1 MEFKLDVH
9 SHTIAS
15 GHAFGTVSEMAAAA
29 AESGFELFGITEHAK
44 GIPGTC
50 TDIYFKNL
58 RVLPR
63 QLYGIEMMFGSEINI
78 IDYNGRLSLDNELM
92 EEFLDIRIAG
102 IHELCYKIGDEEQN
116 TAAYLGA
123 MKHPLVDIIS
133 HPDDGWIP
141 INYEALVLGAKETK
155 TLLEVNNSSLCP
167 ESFRVNARENYFMML
182 DLCRKHNVPVIVN
195 SDAHTPYAVGDL
207 NEAKA
212 LLSEVDFPEEL
223 VVNRSVKAFKEA
235 LSNKRN

>member
-133 HPDDGWIP
+133 HPDDGRIP
-141 INYEALVLGAKETK
+141 IDYKALVMGAKETK

>member
-1 MEFKLDVH
+1 
-9 SHTIAS
+9 
-15 GHAFGTVSEMAAAA
+15 
-29 AESGFELFGITEHAK
+29 
-44 GIPGTC
+44 
-50 TDIYFKNL
+50 
-58 RVLPR
+58 
-63 QLYGIEMMFGSEINI
+63 MMFGSEINI

-133 HPDDGWIP
+133 HPDDGRIP

>member
-1 MEFKLDVH
+1 MEFRLDVH

-15 GHAFGTVSEMAAAA
+15 GHAFGTVKEMAYAA
-29 AESGFELFGITEHAK
+29 AESGFDLFGITEHAK

-50 TDIYFKNL
+50 SDVYFKNL

-63 QLYGIEMMFGSEINI
+63 QMYGIEMMFGSEINI
-78 IDYNGRLSLDNELM
+78 IDYNGRLSLDDDLM

-102 IHELCYKIGDEEQN
+102 IHDLCYKVGNREQN

-133 HPDDGWIP
+133 HPDDGKIP
-141 INYEALVLGAKETK
+141 IDYNTLVMGAKETN

-167 ESFRVNARENYFMML
+167 ESFRINARENYYEML
-182 DLCRKHNVPVIVN
+182 ELCRKHNVPVIVN

-207 NEAKA
+207 NEAEK
-212 LLSEVDFPEEL
+212 LLKEIDFPEEL
-223 VVNRSVKAFKEA
+223 VVNRSVKTFKEA
-235 LSNKRN
+235 LQKKRK

>member
-133 HPDDGWIP
+133 HPDDGRIP

-182 DLCRKHNVPVIVN
+182 DLHNVPVIVN

>member
-1 MEFKLDVH
+1 MPKGFR
-9 SHTIAS
+9 
-15 GHAFGTVSEMAAAA
+15 
-29 AESGFELFGITEHAK
+29 ES
-44 GIPGTC
+44 C

-92 EEFLDIRIAG
+92 KEFLDIRIAG

-133 HPDDGWIP
+133 HPDDGRIP

-167 ESFRVNARENYFMML
+167 ESFRVNARENYFVML

>member
-1 MEFKLDVH
+1 MELKLDVH

-15 GHAFGTVSEMAAAA
+15 GHAFGTVNEMAAAA

-63 QLYGIEMMFGSEINI
+63 KLYGIEMMFGSEINI
-78 IDYNGRLSLDNELM
+78 IDYNGRLSLDDDIM
-92 EEFLDIRIAG
+92 KDFLDIRIAG
-102 IHELCYKIGDEEQN
+102 IHELCYKIGNREQN

-123 MKHPLVDIIS
+123 MRHPLVDIIS
-133 HPDDGWIP
+133 HPDDGRIP
-141 INYEALVLGAKETK
+141 IDYKELVMGAKETG

-167 ESFRVNARENYFMML
+167 ESFRENARENYFEML
-182 DLCRKHNVPVIVN
+182 ALCRQHNVPVIVN

-207 NEAKA
+207 SEAEA
-212 LLSEVDFPEEL
+212 LLTEVDFPEEL
-223 VVNRSVKAFKEA
+223 VVNRSVKVFKDA
-235 LSNKRN
+235 LKKKRK